1 MYIPIEVSGFS
12 LLRCLQDAN
21 SGGENI
27 IPGHFMYQVVNCV
40 MVLFNHHLS
49 PRFSQLQ
56 DAFSSYIP
64 NDVLVVYI
72 VSGAR
77 LAQMG
82 LVTPCVSMKTII
94 ALCFFLVICIL
105 FYWFLGVKIQFTINL
120 RLLLV

>member
-94 ALCFFLVICIL
+94 ALCFFQLYV
-105 FYWFLGVKIQFTINL
+105 FSFNGF
-120 RLLLV
+120 